1 MAREFVVCK
10 VGSGITCNF
19 WSENWTNLGPLIHL
33 TGDLGPKVSGLP
45 RNASVADALR
55 DGVWWIN
62 GSRSRNPII
71 QLLKNYLPL
80 SSVVNLQV
88 DAEDD
93 LFMWKVGGSEASVGF
108 SSAATWIHLNPVGE
122 KVDWHKAIWFKGRIP
137 KHAFISWVNIRHR
150 LPTRHKLLSWGLHV
164 PSLCLLCNAF
174 DETRQHLFFDCVF
187 AGEIWNHFTSRAHVS
202 PPPLFEDGVRWLKN
216 PSRDKNVTTILRIA
230 HQATVYTLWRER
242 NTRLH
247 TSSSRP
253 AAGLIVEIKNL
264 IRTHLDPLSRA
275 QRIGPNGLS
284 YLATWFG
291 LFI

>member
-1 MAREFVVCK
+1 
-10 VGSGITCNF
+10 
-19 WSENWTNLGPLIHL
+19 LGPLIHL
-33 TGDLGPKVSGLP
+33 TGDLGPRVSGLP

-71 QLLKNYLPL
+71 QLLKNCLPL

-150 LPTRHKLLSWGLHV
+150 LPTRDKLLSWGLHV

-187 AGEIWNHFTSRAHVS
+187 AGEI
-202 PPPLFEDGVRWLKN
+202 
-216 PSRDKNVTTILRIA
+216 
-230 HQATVYTLWRER
+230 
-242 NTRLH
+242 
-247 TSSSRP
+247 
-253 AAGLIVEIKNL
+253 
-264 IRTHLDPLSRA
+264 
-275 QRIGPNGLS
+275 
-284 YLATWFG
+284 
-291 LFI
+291 